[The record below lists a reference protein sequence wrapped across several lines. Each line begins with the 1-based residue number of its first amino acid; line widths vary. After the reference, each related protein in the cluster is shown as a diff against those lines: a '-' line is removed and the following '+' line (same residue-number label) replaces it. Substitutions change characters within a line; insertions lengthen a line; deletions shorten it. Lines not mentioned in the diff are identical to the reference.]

1 MPATLHNSLMSRLD
15 RLPEVKS
22 VAQVAA
28 CIGRNFDYRTLAAVA
43 GMAEPELNSALDRLV
58 EAELVFRRGRS
69 PNPAYTFKHALVRDA
84 AANSLLRSEFRRVN
98 ASIAAAFEA
107 FEIEPPPEL
116 IAWHAELAGQ
126 DRKAVDYLLLA
137 GSRASGRY
145 ANQEAIHH
153 LERAL
158 RLIAALPE
166 EAEQAALELRA
177 LAMVGVPRIALHGY
191 ASKEV
196 EATYRRTVE
205 LAERAGDTAQLF
217 QGLRGLWNC
226 IYDRADSRMPVRS
239 PNGSVRWRS
248 ITRKRKP
255 RGWPIAR
262 WAPPVSASA
271 GSTKPSPPSRRASR
285 PAQACRLTRVCA
297 STAKSPLIIAGIYA
311 GFSHTIAG
319 DFDRGQAFIDEA
331 LGAVRRLQNPL
342 SLRLCPSHRGKHP
355 VPVGRTGGMRP
366 ALREVLRASPRNIA

>member
-43 GMAEPELNSALDRLV
+43 GMGEPELNSALDRLV
-58 EAELVFRRGRS
+58 EAELVFRRGR
-69 PNPAYTFKHALVRDA
+69 PPDPAYTFKHALVRDA

-107 FEIEPPPEL
+107 FEIQPPPEL

-137 GSRASGRY
+137 GSRPSARY
-145 ANQEAIHH
+145 ANREAIHH

-166 EAEQAALELRA
+166 KLEQDALELRA

-191 ASKEV
+191 ASREV

-205 LAERAGDTAQLF
+205 LAERSGDRRSSSRGCAACGTASTTAP
-217 QGLRGLWNC
+217 
-226 IYDRADSRMPVRS
+226 ISKMPARS

-255 RGWPIAR
+255 RAWPIAR

-271 GSTKPSPPSRRASR
+271 GSGKPSTPSRRASK
-285 PAQACRLTRVCA
+285 PAQACRPTPVCA
-297 STAKSPLIIAGIYA
+297 STA
-311 GFSHTIAG
+311 
-319 DFDRGQAFIDEA
+319 
-331 LGAVRRLQNPL
+331 N
-342 SLRLCPSHRGKHP
+342 HR
-355 VPVGRTGGMRP
+355 
-366 ALREVLRASPRNIA
+366 